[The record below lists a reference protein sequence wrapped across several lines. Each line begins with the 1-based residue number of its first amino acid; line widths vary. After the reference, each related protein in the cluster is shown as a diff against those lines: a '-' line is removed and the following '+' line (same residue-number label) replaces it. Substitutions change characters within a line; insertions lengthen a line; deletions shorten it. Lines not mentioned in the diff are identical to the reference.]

1 MDLMDG
7 APVKVFASVNLNT
20 IKVEQA
26 LLDSVSA
33 MSKSSERLCVV
44 LEKSMEKYEKPLSF
58 LIISISS
65 GIILFSGAYFVKAVG
80 DVVKSFR
87 NKE

>member
-1 MDLMDG
+1 MDG

-33 MSKSSERLCVV
+33 MSRSSERLCAV
-44 LEKSMEKYEKPLSF
+44 LEGSIAKYEKPVNILLMSIATGVI
-58 LIISISS
+58 LI
-65 GIILFSGAYFVKAVG
+65 SGAYFVKTVG
-80 DVVKSFR
+80 GVVKSFQKR
-87 NKE
+87 E